1 MAIGMCIGLAIGIA
15 IGAATDNIGLWLPVG
30 LCIGLSLGPV
40 FDHKSEDDKKDDSD
54 DKQ

>member
-40 FDHKSEDDKKDDSD
+40 FDHKSEDDKKDDLD